1 MIGSK
6 INIDLFKIFC
16 DVVET
21 KSFSKAAERN
31 FITQSAVSQ
40 QISNLEY
47 HFAKKL
53 IIRGKGKFSLTSEGR
68 IFLNGCNSI
77 LSSFQDT
84 IDQMEAKLGNL
95 IQTVNIE
102 TIYSI
107 GFYRFPIWMKN
118 FMFDYR
124 NINLHI
130 EYNKSDRIYKK
141 VTRGGCDIG
150 IIAYPW
156 NHPLIDVQYI
166 NEEKLVVVCSPSY
179 PLSTNLKISL
189 KQLDGLD
196 MVNFI
201 REIPTRNYVDN
212 ILNNAKIKVNH
223 IHEFDNVE
231 TLKRSIELGD
241 GFAILPK
248 NTVQQEIANNDLV
261 SIEISEGPFYR
272 KVGIISRKNRPQ
284 SKAIKTVIN
293 RLKKL

>member
-1 MIGSK
+1 MRGLN
-6 INIDLFKIFC
+6 INIDFLKVFC
-16 DVVET
+16 DIVET

-40 QISNLEY
+40 QISYMEN
-47 HFAKKL
+47 HFDKKL

-77 LSSFQDT
+77 LSLFQDT

-95 IQTVNIE
+95 VQTVNIE

-107 GFYRFPIWMKN
+107 GFYRLPLWMKK
-118 FMFDYR
+118 FMFDHK

-130 EYNKSDRIYKK
+130 EYNKSDRIYKN

-150 IIAYPW
+150 IVAYPW
-156 NHPLIDVQYI
+156 NHPLIDIQYI
-166 NEEKLVVVCSPSY
+166 NVEKLVVVCSPSY

-189 KQLDGLD
+189 KQLDGLE
-196 MVNFI
+196 MVSFI
-201 REIPTRNYVDN
+201 REIPTRNYIDN
-212 ILNNAKIKVNH
+212 ILKNAKIKVNH

-261 SIEISEGPFYR
+261 SIELLEGPFNR

-284 SKAIKTVIN
+284 SKTIKMVLN
-293 RLKKL
+293 RLKNL